1 MEADVMWR
9 GEGPP
14 HPQQAPPRDKG
25 RLQLELRERPRPLS
39 RVLGS
44 RSPAAEASGLAAQG
58 LAITSDPNLGMSG
71 HQGGGVSWQNPQSR
85 SPGGGRQ
92 EVVLWR
98 AGVKTATGSS
108 LEE

>member
-1 MEADVMWR
+1 MER
-9 GEGPP
+9 RGPP
-14 HPQQAPPRDKG
+14 PHHQQAPPRDKG
-25 RLQLELRERPRPLS
+25 RLQLELRERPHPLS

-58 LAITSDPNLGMSG
+58 LTITSDQTWAC
-71 HQGGGVSWQNPQSR
+71 QGIKGAVSPGRTHRVGAQT
-85 SPGGGRQ
+85 GGGRQ
-92 EVVLWR
+92 EAVLWR